1 MESINL
7 IESFS
12 EFKEIK
18 NIDRATLMSIIE
30 DVFRSMLLKKYGSDD
45 NFDIIVNPDRGDIE
59 IWHNREVVDDEF
71 AEDSFD
77 YDEAKHI
84 GLTAAKKID
93 NDLEI
98 GEEITTP
105 VKLDDFGRRAVLAVR
120 QNLVSKILELEKTAS
135 IKNTKSAL
143 VRS

>member
-12 EFKEIK
+12 EFKEVK

-71 AEDSFD
+71 ADDSFD

-84 GLTAAKKID
+84 SLAEAKKID
-93 NDLEI
+93 SDLDL
-98 GEEITTP
+98 GEEVVTP
-105 VKLDDFGRRAVLAVR
+105 VKLEHFGRRAVL
-120 QNLVSKILELEKTAS
+120 KIVYT
-135 IKNTKSAL
+135 KNTKKK
-143 VRS
+143 